1 VSKQRR
7 LSALAL
13 ALVAGLLVI
22 PAGAAISDDPEPI
35 SGAIEPG
42 VISDTPDPIS
52 GSINDNPDPFR
63 SLAIDDGPDPISGIL
78 CEAFAVS
85 IVDGPEPVD
94 RTLVYSDCVESIIAL
109 VGQ

>member
-22 PAGAAISDDPEPI
+22 PADAAISDDPEPI

-52 GSINDNPDPFR
+52 GSIT
-63 SLAIDDGPDPISGIL
+63 LAIDDGPDPISGIL

>member
-1 VSKQRR
+1 MSKQRR

-13 ALVAGLLVI
+13 AVVAGLLVI
-22 PAGAAISDDPEPI
+22 PANAAISDDPEPI
-35 SGAIEPG
+35 SGAIEAFHPG

-52 GSINDNPDPFR
+52 GSIT
-63 SLAIDDGPDPISGIL
+63 LAIDDGPDPISGIL